1 MRKVALTNICSSRAT
16 LICACA
22 TTCWHHIPHY
32 SYTQVFALWPEWQ
45 ADLPEALRPATAA
58 ATTAAAAAGAASAAA
73 STDAAGSQEG
83 AAPPTDDDAPA
94 SKRQKTAL

>member
-58 ATTAAAAAGAASAAA
+58 ATTAAAAGAASAAA